1 MIFFRKLITYRKLI
15 AFIVLG
21 MLLRSTIAVGYMLDT
36 NPENGDLFSIML
48 CEGPAGINAIARV
61 TSNAAPHASHH
72 AHHSHEHHSDN
83 DTINDEHKH
92 AVSQDHPASSC
103 SFWSA
108 SSLSL
113 LTETSFVNTAGYF
126 LSDEII
132 IYENNLKRR
141 LSNNTRLARAPPTSV

>member
-1 MIFFRKLITYRKLI
+1 MRFFRKLITYRKLTVLI
-15 AFIVLG
+15 ALG

-48 CEGPAGINAIARV
+48 CDGPAGINAIAGM
-61 TSNAAPHASHH
+61 TDKTDPHAHH
-72 AHHSHEHHSDN
+72 HGHHSHEHHSNHESDH
-83 DTINDEHKH
+83 DEHNH
-92 AVSQDHPASSC
+92 AASQDHPISSC

-113 LTETSFVNTAGYF
+113 LADSSFINTADYF

-132 IYENNLKRR
+132 IYESHLKLL
-141 LSNNTRLARAPPTSV
+141 LSNNTQLARAPPTSV